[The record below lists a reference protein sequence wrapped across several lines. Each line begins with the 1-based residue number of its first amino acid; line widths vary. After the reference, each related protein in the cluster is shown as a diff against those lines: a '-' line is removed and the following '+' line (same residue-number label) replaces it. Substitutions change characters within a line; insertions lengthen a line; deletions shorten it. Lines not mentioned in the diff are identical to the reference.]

1 MTRTRTAATKLTPI
15 EHMALNEVARA
26 NGMSPSA
33 WLRKLVIESN
43 PKATQVSGEQVLL
56 AEMLALRA
64 IAINLLFTIGTISP
78 LTQEAVAK
86 VIASADNDKL
96 AWALA
101 QLTTKE
107 K

>member
-1 MTRTRTAATKLTPI
+1 
-15 EHMALNEVARA
+15 
-26 NGMSPSA
+26 
-33 WLRKLVIESN
+33 
-43 PKATQVSGEQVLL
+43 
-56 AEMLALRA
+56 MLALRA
-64 IAINLLFTIGTISP
+64 IAINLLFTIGTSSP

>member
-1 MTRTRTAATKLTPI
+1 
-15 EHMALNEVARA
+15 
-26 NGMSPSA
+26 
-33 WLRKLVIESN
+33 LVIESN

-64 IAINLLFTIGTISP
+64 IAINLLFTIGTSSP